1 MMKKMFLLLAVV
13 WVFVAQ
19 AQQHTL
25 HLKGVVD
32 GPNQGK
38 VYLQKYIDR
47 YYEVVDSATIEANG
61 QFSFSNQVVLPEIYG
76 LSVSLTDTP
85 YLVFLDEGN
94 INVTLKTGQGYRGST
109 IIGSSTHDLYADF
122 HRERERNLTEF
133 IQAHPKSIVP
143 LYILYR
149 EYVSRLSSAEIEK
162 NLNLVDASLQQTI
175 YAKILRDVIKTREI
189 TDVGQKAPDF
199 TVKDIDGK
207 TVTLNDFLGHGFL
220 LLDFWASWCGPCR
233 KENPNV
239 VKAYNEYKD
248 RGFDVLAVSL
258 DKTREAWVK
267 GIEQDGLE
275 YHHVSELKHWNSDI
289 ARLYGI
295 RAIPANLLIDKNGII
310 VGKNLRG
317 TDLDEALR
325 RLIKYQT
332 YGMQSAK

>member
-1 MMKKMFLLLAVV
+1 M
-13 WVFVAQ
+13 
-19 AQQHTL
+19 
-25 HLKGVVD
+25 
-32 GPNQGK
+32 
-38 VYLQKYIDR
+38 
-47 YYEVVDSATIEANG
+47 
-61 QFSFSNQVVLPEIYG
+61 
-76 LSVSLTDTP
+76 
-85 YLVFLDEGN
+85 
-94 INVTLKTGQGYRGST
+94 
-109 IIGSSTHDLYADF
+109 
-122 HRERERNLTEF
+122 
-133 IQAHPKSIVP
+133 
-143 LYILYR
+143 
-149 EYVSRLSSAEIEK
+149 
-162 NLNLVDASLQQTI
+162 
-175 YAKILRDVIKTREI
+175 
-189 TDVGQKAPDF
+189 
-199 TVKDIDGK
+199 
-207 TVTLNDFLGHGFL
+207 
-220 LLDFWASWCGPCR
+220 
-233 KENPNV
+233 